1 MVIKLF
7 LEVVLKT
14 KLFIIIWPVLLFM
27 LVFSSSLYAQD
38 LKPVQLLEPRISGG
52 KPLMQV
58 LQERQSQRLFSNTK
72 LPLQV
77 LSDLLWAAWGV
88 NRPESGKRTAPS
100 AANFQEIDIYVALED
115 GLYLYNAQE
124 HILEPVMAKDIRA
137 ETGLQDFVKEAPV
150 NLIYVADYA
159 RMRRTTEGNLML
171 SAVNTGYISQNVYLF
186 CASEG
191 LSTVARGL
199 VDRESLAKLMNL
211 RPDQK
216 VTFTQS
222 VGYPK
227 E

>member
-1 MVIKLF
+1 
-7 LEVVLKT
+7 
-14 KLFIIIWPVLLFM
+14 
-27 LVFSSSLYAQD
+27 
-38 LKPVQLLEPRISGG
+38 
-52 KPLMQV
+52 MQV

-124 HILEPVMAKDIRA
+124 HILVPVMAKDIRA

>member
-1 MVIKLF
+1 MVLM
-7 LEVVLKT
+7 KT
-14 KLFIIIWPVLLFM
+14 KLFHFNWSVLLFIFM
-27 LVFSSSLYAQD
+27 FSSSLYAQD
-38 LKPVQLLEPRISGG
+38 LKSVQLLEPQLSTG

-58 LQERQSQRLFSNTK
+58 LQERQSLRSYSSKK

-77 LSDLLWAAWGV
+77 LSNLLWAAWGV

-100 AANFQEIDIYVALED
+100 AANFQEIDIYVALEE
-115 GLYLYNAQE
+115 GLYLYNAHD
-124 HILEPVMAKDIRA
+124 HILMPVMPKDIRA
-137 ETGLQDFVKEAPV
+137 ETGLQDFVKDVPV
-150 NLIYVADYA
+150 NLIFVADYA
-159 RMRRTTEGNLML
+159 RMRKTTEGNLML

-191 LSTVARGL
+191 LATVARGM

-222 VGYPK
+222 VGYTK